1 MWSRRGTSGLTSDTE
16 EWFIVKKIS
25 LLIAA
30 GTGYVLGTRA
40 GRERYEQIKQQAT
53 KTWNNPKVQDTADR
67 VQTQAKHAGADL
79 GSKVGSKVAETAS
92 DVKDK
97 VTDKVSSSS
106 DRDDHQQPGTVGPGQ
121 GTS

>member
-1 MWSRRGTSGLTSDTE
+1 VGPMGYLAGPTEHLTQ

-30 GTGYVLGTRA
+30 GAGYVLGTRA

-53 KTWNNPKVQDTADR
+53 KTWNNPKVQDTVDT
-67 VQTQAKHAGADL
+67 VQTQAKHAGADI

-97 VTDKVSSSS
+97 VADKVSSSS
-106 DRDDHQQPGTVGPGQ
+106 DDNSQPGTVGPGQ
-121 GTS
+121 GTA

>member
-1 MWSRRGTSGLTSDTE
+1 M
-16 EWFIVKKIS
+16 KKIS

-30 GTGYVLGTRA
+30 GAGYVLGSRA

-53 KTWNNPKVQDTADR
+53 KTWNNPKVQDTVDT

-79 GSKVGSKVAETAS
+79 SSKVGAKVAETAS

-97 VTDKVSSSS
+97 VTDKISSSS
-106 DRDDHQQPGTVGPGQ
+106 DNQQPGTVGPGQ
-121 GTS
+121 GTA